1 MDSWNPSVRARR
13 TSRGTRKKHSSEAGG
28 VSHDNARLSECFTV
42 IGNHLAQHGELSLV
56 AIGLSAHIQSL
67 PTGAPVDIK
76 SLAARFP
83 EGTVRI
89 ARALRE
95 LEAHGYLR
103 RTRERTES
111 GRMVTRTVSCNRP
124 GGRRATEPEPEP
136 EPEPDCD
143 YAPGPGPDPDPGWAD
158 EPDAGHDEAAGRP
171 VPPPEPQPTPEPPAP
186 EPRTR
191 QRPGPRRRAL
201 PDVPQPSWPL
211 PPELLL
217 AAAEI
222 LARLARKD
230 PRLVLSGTDA
240 EHLAPGVVA
249 WLERDVSADA
259 VVHALAHRLPYPLHR
274 PAALLAHR
282 LTANLPPPPPFRPV
296 GAPRLPLQNCD
307 RCDLAFRGAE
317 PGTCPGC
324 RHEETHGQLDS

>member
-111 GRMVTRTVSCNRP
+111 GRIVTRTVSCNRP
-124 GGRRATEPEPEP
+124 GGRRRATEPDPEPEP
-136 EPEPDCD
+136 
-143 YAPGPGPDPDPGWAD
+143 GWAD
-158 EPDAGHDEAAGRP
+158 KPDAGHDEAADRP
-171 VPPPEPQPTPEPPAP
+171 VPPPQAQSTP

-201 PDVPQPSWPL
+201 PDVPQPSWAP

-217 AAAEI
+217 AAAEV

-230 PRLVLSGTDA
+230 PRLVLSRTDA
-240 EHLAPGVVA
+240 EHLTPGVVA

-259 VVHALAHRLPYPLHR
+259 VVHALAHGLPYPLHR